1 MKRTNRIFTVLIF
14 IFLYIPMVVLVLGSF
29 NTGKNLAVFEGFTL
43 NQYKELFRDA
53 DLLALLG
60 NSLLIA
66 ILSTAIATAFG
77 TFAAVGIHSLK
88 PRMRKAVMTLTNI
101 PMTNPDIV
109 TGISLSLL
117 FVFIGTGMLG
127 QKQSL
132 NFWTLL
138 IAHITFNL
146 PYVILNVMP
155 KLQQMNPALQ
165 DAAMDLGCTPVQSFF
180 KVTIH
185 EIMPGIISG
194 AIMAFTMSLDD
205 FVISYFVTGSEFVTL
220 PVKIYSFTKKPIHP
234 KVYAMFTLLFL
245 LIFVLMVTMNL
256 LQLRGEKR
264 KTDKQARIP
273 SKGMRIF
280 QRVAA
285 IACVAVLLIGSFA
298 LIVTTRQDKITLNVM
313 NWGQN
318 IADGTEDTLDIIAAF
333 EEKYPNIK
341 VNYSEYASN
350 EELYSKLSTG
360 GLVVDIIIPSDYMI
374 DRMRREGMLQ
384 ELNFDNIPNYKNV
397 ISTYKD
403 QPYDPENKYSV
414 PYTWGTVGIIY
425 NSKYVD
431 EADVTGWEL
440 LWNEKYAGQI
450 LMFDNSRDAFGI
462 AQYKLNSQSDDPN
475 SFSVNSTDKE
485 ELDACAKELAK
496 QKPLVRQ
503 YVMDQVYDK
512 MIEENA
518 WIAPYYAGDAMMMMD
533 SNEDLRFYLPENQKF
548 NLFIDAMCIPTCAQ
562 EKEAAEKFIDFMCD
576 PEISGA
582 NMDYICYGSPIEG
595 ATDYMEEY
603 LAESEVIYPPDE
615 ILSRGT
621 SYGYLPQET
630 IRYVENQFLG
640 IRVGKSADEEED
652 AASGSAAP
660 AIIMLTALAAAGVFL
675 CLPKRKS
682 K

>member
-1 MKRTNRIFTVLIF
+1 MRKTNRIFSVLIF
-14 IFLYIPMVVLVLGSF
+14 IFLYIPMAVLILASF
-29 NTGKNLAVFEGFTL
+29 NTGKNIAIFEGFTFD
-43 NQYKELFRDA
+43 QYKELFRDR

-165 DAAMDLGCTPVQSFF
+165 DAAMDLGCTPVKAFF
-180 KVTIH
+180 KVTLH
-185 EIMPGIISG
+185 EIMPGMVAG

-205 FVISYFVTGSEFVTL
+205 FVISYFVTGTEFVTL

-234 KVYAMFTLLFL
+234 KIYAMFTLLFL

-256 LQLRGEKR
+256 LQLRGDKR
-264 KTDKQARIP
+264 KQDRRIKMA
-273 SKGMRIF
+273 SRGMRVF
-280 QRVAA
+280 RRA
-285 IACVAVLLIGSFA
+285 IAIICTVA
-298 LIVTTRQDKITLNVM
+298 LICGSAFLIIRSRKDKITLNVM

-318 IADGTEDTLDIIAAF
+318 IADGSDGTIDLIAAF
-333 EEKYPNIK
+333 EEAYPYID

-350 EELYSKLSTG
+350 EELYSKLSNG
-360 GLVVDIIIPSDYMI
+360 GLVVDLIIPSDYMI
-374 DRMRREGMLQ
+374 ARMISEDML
-384 ELNFDNIPNYKNV
+384 LPLDFGNIPNYKNV
-397 ISTYKD
+397 MDTYKD
-403 QPYDPENKYSV
+403 QAYDPENQYSV

-425 NSKYVD
+425 NAKYVD
-431 EADVTGWEL
+431 EADVTGWDL
-440 LWNEKYAGQI
+440 LWNEKYKGQI

-462 AQYKLNSQSDDPN
+462 AQYKLGY
-475 SFSVNSTDKE
+475 SVNTTDKE
-485 ELDACAKELAK
+485 ELQACADALSA
-496 QKPLVRQ
+496 QRPLVQQ
-503 YVMDQVYDK
+503 YVMDQVYAK
-512 MIEENA
+512 MEEENA
-518 WIAPYYAGDAMMMMD
+518 WIAPYYAGDAMMMMEN
-533 SNEDLRFYLPENQKF
+533 NENLRFYLPENESF
-548 NLFIDAMCIPTCAQ
+548 NLFIDAMCIPYCCQ
-562 EKEAAEKFIDFMCD
+562 EKAAAELFIDFMCN

-595 ATDYMEEY
+595 ATEYMDEY
-603 LAESEVIYPPDE
+603 LAESEVIYPPAE
-615 ILSRGT
+615 ILERGE
-621 SYGYLPQET
+621 SYGFLPEDIT
-630 IRYVENQFLG
+630 RYVENLFLQV
-640 IRVGKSADEEED
+640 R
-652 AASGSAAP
+652 
-660 AIIMLTALAAAGVFL
+660 LN
-675 CLPKRKS
+675 
-682 K
+682 